1 MKRRNNYTKNKQQPL
16 RTCLTVTA
24 DECRG
29 DADRMVRKFIKK
41 AKKEKIVEE
50 YRERRHFVSGS
61 QKRAEKK
68 RQKRRIIKKHNLR
81 MEELFSY
88 SSVRSKKNK
97 SR

>member
-1 MKRRNNYTKNKQQPL
+1 MKRRKNYSHNRQHPI

-50 YRERRHFVSGS
+50 YRQRSHFISGS
-61 QKRAEKK
+61 EKRAEKK
-68 RQKRRIIKKHNLR
+68 RQKQRIIKKHNLR

-88 SSVRSKKNK
+88 SSARNK